1 MTTNSKPG
9 TQLALVNRF
18 AARVGVEPAVFKR
31 TIKATVLKT
40 KDREATDEEM
50 VAFLAIADKYG
61 LDPWTKEIH
70 AFVDKGGG
78 IVPIV
83 GVDGWNHIANDHKA
97 FDGEELRY
105 PPREEWV
112 QIDKDAKLCPPWME
126 AAIYRKDRAHPTVH
140 REYLDECYVPARSG
154 QGRNGA
160 YTIRGHWQTHTK
172 RALEHKT
179 RIQARR
185 IAFGFSGIYDEDE
198 AARIIASS
206 EQADPYV
213 GGAEVYAEAEA
224 CIDAEALAELLALAA
239 RKGLSRE
246 QLERQLRAK
255 GMLSGPLEEI
265 GVGLHGELMAALSR
279 MPPPEPE
286 VIEAEEDVEAED
298 DADFWPADV
307 PAPPEPAAF
316 GETSPEPD
324 EEDLPGVGAEG
335 IDEYFAE
342 TGSAATVKA
351 TARQLA
357 KIAVLMK
364 DRETAP
370 VRAWMREQW
379 GITSRSQLSKDQAGL
394 LIEHL
399 TATAPASALEEGVA

>member
-1 MTTNSKPG
+1 MSGDTKPG

-179 RIQARR
+179 
-185 IAFGFSGIYDEDE
+185 D
-198 AARIIASS
+198 
-206 EQADPYV
+206 
-213 GGAEVYAEAEA
+213 
-224 CIDAEALAELLALAA
+224 
-239 RKGLSRE
+239 RKS
-246 QLERQLRAK
+246 
-255 GMLSGPLEEI
+255 
-265 GVGLHGELMAALSR
+265 V
-279 MPPPEPE
+279 
-286 VIEAEEDVEAED
+286 V
-298 DADFWPADV
+298 
-307 PAPPEPAAF
+307 
-316 GETSPEPD
+316 
-324 EEDLPGVGAEG
+324 
-335 IDEYFAE
+335 
-342 TGSAATVKA
+342 
-351 TARQLA
+351 
-357 KIAVLMK
+357 
-364 DRETAP
+364 
-370 VRAWMREQW
+370 
-379 GITSRSQLSKDQAGL
+379 
-394 LIEHL
+394 
-399 TATAPASALEEGVA
+399 